1 MKLELSR
8 HIPVD
13 IYATAIAPDDRL
25 TRKEREERA
34 LKALLAE
41 AFGADCKREHD
52 AGGVPVAV
60 AGGRLVERNI
70 SISHSMHYAVLAV
83 AAPGYETGIDI
94 EERREQLARVC
105 PRVLS
110 DEEMA
115 AYGKGP
121 DGMLEAWTLKEAL
134 YKAWRRHSERE
145 IDFSRELHLPLDGK
159 VSASTSGAEYH
170 AVSEAVE
177 FGSAY
182 ALLSVVFR
190 VL

>member
-13 IYATAIAPDDRL
+13 IYAAAIAPDDGQ
-25 TRKEREERA
+25 TRKAREERA
-34 LKALLAE
+34 LKGLLAE
-41 AFGADCKREHD
+41 AFGADCLREHD
-52 AGGVPVAV
+52 ASGAPVAV
-60 AGGRLVERNI
+60 VNGRDVGMGI

-83 AAPGYETGIDI
+83 AAKGYETGIDV

-110 DEEMA
+110 VEEMA
-115 AYGKGP
+115 EYSKRP
-121 DGMLEAWTLKEAL
+121 DGLLEAWTLKEAL

-159 VSASTSGAEYH
+159 ISASTDGAEYH